1 MEDQAITAALERRW
15 PAAVELNQEILKA
28 NSEDVEALCRL
39 GRAYI
44 ELTKIPKAVETFKKV
59 LKIDPLHPVAQR
71 NLDQLKSGIVTT
83 SYRGSE
89 TAGNFLIEPGTT
101 KKITAHLDS
110 QKINPRKIVSG
121 QVFTLKINADQVIV
135 QDKNDRAIGCVSS
148 DIADFVNAKKVF
160 GVKEMTA
167 TFLGVERQTFV
178 EMLARS
184 PKPIFRAEKQGINPE
199 ARFQVGDETTEE

>member
-1 MEDQAITAALERRW
+1 MEDQAINAALERRW
-15 PAAVELNQEILKA
+15 KEAVELNQTILKD
-28 NSEDVEALCRL
+28 NPEDVEALCRL
-39 GRAYI
+39 GRAFT
-44 ELTKIPKAVETFKKV
+44 ELSKTPKAIEAFKKV

-71 NLDQLKSGIVTT
+71 NLDHLKSGIITS

-89 TAGNFLIEPGTT
+89 TEGNFLIEPGTT
-101 KKITAHLDS
+101 KKITAHFDS
-110 QKINPRKIVSG
+110 QKINPRKVVSG

-135 QDKNDRAIGCVSS
+135 QDKNNRAIGCVSS
-148 DIADFVNAKKVF
+148 DISDFVNAKKVF
-160 GVKEMTA
+160 GVKAVTA
-167 TFLGVERQTFV
+167 TFLNVARQTFV